1 VPISPQAEQA
11 AVSRPPCA
19 HPEQRRSNNWK
30 PGTSGNPLGK
40 ALGQHRLVVQIA
52 RRDELA
58 AALAT
63 EFPDATAYDLALIRS
78 AADLLERAEHKA
90 ANLASTR
97 MTNSAMRILDRIRD
111 ARRARPAPALP
122 VMLEE
127 YFAHED

>member
-11 AVSRPPCA
+11 ADCRPSCA
-19 HPEQRRSNNWK
+19 HPEQRRRNNWK
-30 PGTSGNPLGK
+30 PGQSGNPWGK
-40 ALGQHRLVVQIA
+40 ALGKVRLAVQIA

-63 EFPDATAYDLALIRS
+63 EFPDATAYDLALIRA

-97 MTNSAMRILDRIRD
+97 MANSAMRIIDRIRD
-111 ARRARPAPALP
+111 ARATRPLPTLP

-127 YFAHED
+127 YFAEEK